1 MSLYGQAPYNGYSG
15 YGGFA
20 SDPGTPVRPYYN
32 YGVGSYDPAVSQ
44 NYYQQNSVNTAYRG
58 YRIPDAGM
66 TAAQWGTPLAAA
78 GIYAMTGMHKL
89 FGAKMRMASG
99 MAARAAYSSVGLNP
113 NGSAFSE
120 GARGYM
126 RGGEA
131 MLRNSFRRAGS
142 FITGRAYAPVAE
154 DALNVARTGS
164 LGVGAARAAGGFF
177 GEWIGGP
184 VEAAWLGAKA
194 ANEGLYKPYAYSR
207 AIANQAL
214 MQNSAVPYYG
224 AGMGSVYT
232 GTGLGSRGAANYGNA
247 VEKYGMNNMF
257 YSQQNAGHLAGLMQQ
272 AGLFSDKSTGP
283 QLKQATIKALKDI
296 RSILDVASLS
306 GSEAIKMLSTYKQGG
321 MSVSEGTKAIQRL
334 AQYGALSG
342 LGIKQL
348 ASQSFLPGAEQG
360 ASLGLIPAYSGQ
372 YGTRVTANFESYYH
386 RGLLSNSVYG
396 VLGGPAG
403 AQQLALGGM
412 SAYANSPLGQV
423 GLYNDYMGRMGNA
436 GNNIAGMMANFGN
449 RFAQNP
455 MNQAGL
461 IMLNQPYMQSQLLKS
476 KNRGKA
482 LRMAEALV
490 RQMNPEEITKNG
502 ASAGAV
508 AEMLTNVEGFTP
520 EEARQKIYE
529 QIARQK
535 EAGNSAQLAA
545 RMQQQLR
552 QKEMHEEH
560 TGETWGGVPRAI
572 EKNIYRLGAFTSKAS
587 RGASSA
593 WSDVLHGFHE
603 GMFDL
608 EFGRTAYSMSK
619 GVREMKDVEIH
630 KNQLKRATEKGS
642 GFNSVVTGIN
652 RQKGFFNDI
661 QHAAN
666 EVPLGDGWLIGK
678 AAGLFTGDAN
688 ATRKFLLNQK
698 GSLAGNAGLVEQYIT
713 SGQYSKAQQVLK
725 GMGKNVSIGTL
736 KSMHP
741 MMVQTYTHNNPKVQA
756 LDWDKASKGGHFSS
770 YGVLGSL
777 LHSGDGLNQAKS
789 SYLHALA
796 AYHSNPDSTNLHRL
810 QRVEKYDTRNGF
822 ATAGKKMTAGEAAA
836 QTVGLPGNAIGV
848 KALHNLSTSL
858 ENMKNVSKFGHNS
871 LIGAADYLSGAANSK
886 ALRESPATR
895 AKMIKYINA
904 YEDAKTKNQ
913 RFVAHNNLVHEI
925 NKITHS
931 EGAKKLMTAFDITA
945 KAKKSLHETKDK
957 INAKGVM
964 QTMNLSGP
972 VTMHAT
978 TVNVIS
984 GSSAGS
990 SSVKSQNSAYHWHGV
1005 LSSVFDR

>member
-1 MSLYGQAPYNGYSG
+1 VSLYGQAPYNGYSG

-120 GARGYM
+120 VVRSYM

-154 DALNVARTGS
+154 DALNVARAGS

-247 VEKYGMNNMF
+247 VEKYGMKNMF

-461 IMLNQPYMQSQLLKS
+461 MQLNEPYMQSQLLKS

-482 LRMAEALV
+482 LRMAEAFV
-490 RQMNPEEITKNG
+490 GQINPEEITKNG

-508 AEMLTNVEGFTP
+508 EQMLTSVEGMSTG
-520 EEARQKIYE
+520 EARRLIYE
-529 QIARQK
+529 QIAKQK
-535 EAGNSAQLAA
+535 TAGNSADLAA

-608 EFGRTAYSMSK
+608 EFGRTAYAMQE
-619 GVREMKDVEIH
+619 GARGMKDVEVH
-630 KNQLKRATEKGS
+630 KAQLKRALEKGS
-642 GFNSVVTGIN
+642 RVSGVVTGFRKHEGALTFLHDVEGTSVGGIN
-652 RQKGFFNDI
+652 TLRGELKKLKPGS
-661 QHAAN
+661 
-666 EVPLGDGWLIGK
+666 PL
-678 AAGLFTGDAN
+678 AE
-688 ATRKFLLNQK
+688 
-698 GSLAGNAGLVEQYIT
+698 NAGLAEQYL
-713 SGQYSKAQQVLK
+713 SAGDYSKAQK
-725 GMGKNVSIGTL
+725 AFADAGIHVSMHTL
-736 KSMHP
+736 K
-741 MMVQTYTHNNPKVQA
+741 
-756 LDWDKASKGGHFSS
+756 D
-770 YGVLGSL
+770 
-777 LHSGDGLNQAKS
+777 AKS
-789 SYLHALA
+789 YENISYTKTPKIATIKWNKSEGGKGSAFSLDPLSNFQYIDHKSYTLAKKRVANALEALHQDPTSATLA
-796 AYHSNPDSTNLHRL
+796 NYNRAVKAAESMGYG
-810 QRVEKYDTRNGF
+810 K
-822 ATAGKKMTAGEAAA
+822 AGAKMSFKDAAA
-836 QTVGLPGNAIGV
+836 QSVGLPGDSVGV
-848 KALHNLSTSL
+848 KALSNLGTSIGNL
-858 ENMKNVSKFGHNS
+858 KGVDKFGDGTLLS
-871 LIGAADYLSGAANSK
+871 AAGYFSGAANSK
-886 ALRESPATR
+886 ALGESAATR
-895 AKMIKYINA
+895 ATLIKDA
-904 YEDAKTKNQ
+904 TALKDAKTKEDKFRKANVLKAELHKIEHSSGAQ
-913 RFVAHNNLVHEI
+913 KIMKAFEI
-925 NKITHS
+925 NEKINK
-931 EGAKKLMTAFDITA
+931 G
-945 KAKKSLHETKDK
+945 LHETKDK